1 MALRAVVLAAG
12 RGVRMGGARPKTL
25 IPIGDHEPLLYY
37 LLKGVASVGVDD
49 LLVVTG
55 FSPADVHSY
64 VDEHWSG
71 RATFVRN
78 ARYASWGNFHSVRVA
93 IDQSPGLDLLVL
105 NSDVVVHPD
114 VLARTVDGIGDLM
127 LAVQGKDRLD
137 PEEMRVTLDGDAVVA
152 ISKELP
158 MPESH
163 GEFVGVSVLRP
174 TAAGHYAHI
183 ATDLEWA
190 AQTSLYYEDV
200 YARMLDSVDA
210 RAARVDPGEYAEV
223 DGADD
228 VDAAEAVISTH
239 EHAWEPAAPPVSE
252 PA

>member
-1 MALRAVVLAAG
+1 
-12 RGVRMGGARPKTL
+12 MGGARPKTL

-114 VLARTVDGIGDLM
+114 VLARTVDGIGDLV
-127 LAVQGKDRLD
+127 LAVQGKDGLD
-137 PEEMRVTLDGDAVVA
+137 PEEMRVTLDGDSVVA

>member
-114 VLARTVDGIGDLM
+114 VLARTVDGIGDLV

-137 PEEMRVTLDGDAVVA
+137 PEEMRVTLDGDSVVA